1 MNVFE
6 GLEPERGPEDFAP
19 GSPDLELFARVEGLV
34 GEEAALLAIP
44 AEDRRQHHHDRLKA
58 IGDELDRVF
67 AKLHERAERLAHRTS
82 ADDRTG

>member
-6 GLEPERGPEDFAP
+6 GLEPQRGPEDFVP
-19 GSPDLELFARVEGLV
+19 GSSDIELFAHVEGLV

-44 AEDRRQHHHDRLKA
+44 AKDRSQHHHDRLKA
-58 IGDELDRVF
+58 IGEELDRVF
-67 AKLHERAERLAHRTS
+67 EKLRERAERLAGRAP